1 MDKIQAQAQALKNL
15 KENPSYAI
23 ITEALKDVIETI
35 DNQILDEGIPIG
47 KKETMIIRRN
57 LIRLF
62 IDLPD
67 DLIQQFEVEMSNTAT
82 APNLG

>member
-23 ITEALKDVIETI
+23 ITEYLKDVMEKI
-35 DNQILDEGIPIG
+35 DSQILDEGIHIDR
-47 KKETMIIRRN
+47 KETMIIRRN
-57 LIRLF
+57 LIKLF